1 MRTDRIIIGL
11 WSAGFALLLYLTL
24 GLTFQFSGYG
34 EGLYDLHYVAGG
46 WVDGGW
52 PTPELWRPGA
62 VVQHYYNFGLAGW
75 GQLGAWSGFSLGATY
90 LLGLI
95 LFPTLVFG
103 LVLAMAQGHW
113 LLRAVVALVAT
124 FPASGISLW
133 LGLGLI
139 ELPSHLVNMGH
150 VRLVEWGDR
159 AGDSVIGQALVTGA
173 AYPLESLAHL
183 VLELQNLHP
192 PVMGFALLA
201 LLLVWYLR
209 LGLEPPWFAGLWPG
223 VILVLGYAINAWM
236 LPMLVGTVLAM
247 LILRRSVG
255 LLLGTGAGAL
265 LAIALLWWPYF
276 RHFDPPDAVQV
287 TLLAAEHRSAFGSW
301 LLIWLPYL
309 LATAWWLV
317 ALRVPRIG
325 GIQLP
330 PALALLP
337 LVFLAAVL
345 SLEVVHLDDP
355 YGDNYERFNSV
366 LKTGSL
372 AMAGWAM
379 SLLVLASRGRWP
391 VWLPILVL
399 LGVPSALQLQGLAAK
414 IGGQM
419 HRANWSLAEPQMIG
433 EEDYRAL
440 YVALRD
446 QPPGITLEFTDRT
459 AYTAVPMVSTLLAW
473 PTWSGWASH
482 LGQVGAFT
490 AKDWA
495 TRDALQQWYRRYPP
509 DDAVLDTHAV
519 KYVLVSYALQWRDA
533 QIAERQA
540 VLGVAWEWV
549 AVTQH
554 ADGRWAGYFRHRV
567 RPGPNARR

>member
-1 MRTDRIIIGL
+1 MRTDRIVIGL

-34 EGLYDLHYVAGG
+34 EGLYDLHYVAAG

-62 VVQHYYNFGLAGW
+62 VVQHYYHFGLAGW
-75 GQLGAWSGFSLGATY
+75 GQLGAWYGLSLGATY
-90 LLGLI
+90 VLGLI

-103 LVLAMAQGHW
+103 LVLAAAQGSW
-113 LLRAVVALVAT
+113 LLRAVTALVAT

-133 LGLGLI
+133 LGLGFV

-209 LGLEPPWFAGLWPG
+209 LSPQPSRFDGLWPG
-223 VILVLGYAINAWM
+223 LILVLGYAVNAWM

-247 LILRRSVG
+247 LILRRSGV
-255 LLLGTGAGAL
+255 LLLGTALGAL
-265 LAIALLWWPYF
+265 LTIALLWWPYF
-276 RHFDPPDAVQV
+276 RHFDPPDAVRV
-287 TLLAAEHRSAFGSW
+287 TLLAAEHRSAWGSW

-309 LATAWWLV
+309 LATAWWFI

-325 GIQLP
+325 GLHVP
-330 PALALLP
+330 SALALLP

-379 SLLVLASRGRWP
+379 SLLVLASRGRWRL
-391 VWLPILVL
+391 WLPILLL

-414 IGGQM
+414 LGGQM

-440 YVALRD
+440 FAALRG
-446 QPPGITLEFTDRT
+446 QPRGTTLEFTEST
-459 AYTAVPMVSTLLAW
+459 AYTSVPMVSTLLAW

-482 LGQVGAFT
+482 LGQVGTFT
-490 AKDWA
+490 AEDWA

-509 DDAVLDTHAV
+509 DNTVLDTNAV
-519 KYVLVSYALQWRDA
+519 DYVLVPYAVRWRNA

-540 VLGVAWEWV
+540 ALGVAWEWV
-549 AVTQH
+549 GVAQH
-554 ADGRWAGYFRHRV
+554 ADGRRAGFFRR
-567 RPGPNARR
+567 RFASGPDAPG